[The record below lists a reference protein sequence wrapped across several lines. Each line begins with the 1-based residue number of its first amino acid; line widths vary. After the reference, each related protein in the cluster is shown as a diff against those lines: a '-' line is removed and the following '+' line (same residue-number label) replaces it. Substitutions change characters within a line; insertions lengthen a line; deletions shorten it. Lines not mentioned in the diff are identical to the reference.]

1 MIRRP
6 PRSTRTDTLFPYTTL
21 FRSAIGR
28 DREVGDRRI
37 LGLARTVRHDG
48 GVARAVRH
56 IDRVERF
63 TERADL
69 VDLDEQRVGEA
80 VLGPLFEP
88 QRVGDE
94 QIVTDELALV
104 ADEVGE
110 RLPARDVI
118 FELGRA
124 SCRERVCQYV

>member
-21 FRSAIGR
+21 FRS
-28 DREVGDRRI
+28 
-37 LGLARTVRHDG
+37 HDG

-80 VLGPLFEP
+80 VLDPLFEP

-118 FELGRA
+118 FVHDVLDRIDWVIGHESGEIRSEEHMSELT
-124 SCRERVCQYV
+124 